1 MGTTATSSQV
11 HEASVCVS
19 FCFCRCLCMHPCTWL
34 NSTRFHF
41 IEFFFTVQTSFGVL
55 CRVFHFTCACMCTCA
70 PYSLQS
76 SPLACLCIS
85 CSAAKKRSGFPTT
98 EFSLQKCFPIS
109 VIHRWCPRTQ
119 QASTFPING
128 ETTHSFHQRL
138 HD

>member
-19 FCFCRCLCMHPCTWL
+19 FCFCRCSCMPPCMWFKLYTFSFLPCRLLSASCVVSFPPRVHVCVRVCRTDRRPHNWL
-34 NSTRFHF
+34 
-41 IEFFFTVQTSFGVL
+41 V
-55 CRVFHFTCACMCTCA
+55 
-70 PYSLQS
+70 
-76 SPLACLCIS
+76 
-85 CSAAKKRSGFPTT
+85 SAYHTQQQKLSGFPTT

-119 QASTFPING
+119 QASTFPINS